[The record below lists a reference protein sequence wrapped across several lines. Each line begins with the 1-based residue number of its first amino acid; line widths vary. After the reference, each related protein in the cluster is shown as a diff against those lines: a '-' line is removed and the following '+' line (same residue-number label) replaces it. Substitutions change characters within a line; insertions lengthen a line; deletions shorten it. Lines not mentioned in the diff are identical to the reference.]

1 MDDLFRKAAKSALYE
16 WGRDDGLEDLVS
28 ELWVWYLESK
38 SVQDKLHKSDKPLAR
53 SLAKTQAINILTEAA
68 NADDLF
74 NQRNKFSSDDVKTA
88 LLGNVVDLTLQ
99 EILPSAMGE
108 LELHNHKYYESI
120 KSRYSYGLVPISRSS
135 EQVLLSRAVKQL
147 TELVNRTSIKK
158 TKTSN
163 TVDPGRR
170 RSNNGYSD
178 PTGDTAVKM
187 IESGDDE
194 IVLCAMTKD
203 RSPVR
208 WTNGKP
214 VNSSETTTLRKEFYA

>member
-108 LELHNHKYYESI
+108 LEFSNYTYYESI
-120 KSRYSYGLVPISRSS
+120 KSRYLDNKIPKQGSDHVRLV
-135 EQVLLSRAVKQL
+135 RAVKQL
-147 TELVNRTSIKK
+147 TELINRTSIKK
-158 TKTSN
+158 TKTSD
-163 TVDPGRR
+163 TIDPGSR
-170 RSNNGYSD
+170 RSNDGYSD

-203 RSPVR
+203 RRPVR
-208 WTNGKP
+208 WANGKP

>member
-1 MDDLFRKAAKSALYE
+1 M
-16 WGRDDGLEDLVS
+16 
-28 ELWVWYLESK
+28 
-38 SVQDKLHKSDKPLAR
+38 
-53 SLAKTQAINILTEAA
+53 
-68 NADDLF
+68 
-74 NQRNKFSSDDVKTA
+74 
-88 LLGNVVDLTLQ
+88 VDLTLQ

-108 LELHNHKYYESI
+108 LEVKNEVYYESI
-120 KSRYSYGLVPISRSS
+120 VSRYKLGKIPSNKKEENALV
-135 EQVLLSRAVKQL
+135 RAHKYL

-163 TVDPGRR
+163 TIDPGSR
-170 RSNNGYSD
+170 RSNDGYSD

-194 IVLCAMTKD
+194 VVLCAMTKD
-203 RSPVR
+203 RRPVR